1 MLRDFNT
8 GISKDKKIRNRR
20 KEDFHFI
27 NIDLELAS
35 FDDLQP
41 LIDELGESVLV
52 LYSDKVPNLNEYWA
66 SLEIKDYD
74 IYQSYDDKTQDIG
87 GVDVLL
93 SAFCD
98 LLENLSPQSQSL
110 WKKCKKRE
118 FDVGFGCGNTEKSF
132 HTQIRAE
139 TLKRVSE
146 LSANV
151 LITVYPHLNYEI
163 KTE

>member
-8 GISKDKKIRNRR
+8 GISKDRKIRNRR

-27 NIDLELAS
+27 NIDLELKS
-35 FDDLQP
+35 LEDLQP
-41 LIDELGESVLV
+41 LVDELDESVFV
-52 LYSDKVPNLNEYWA
+52 LYSDKAPNLNEYWA
-66 SLEIKDYD
+66 SIEIKDYD
-74 IYQSYDDKTQDIG
+74 IYQSYDDKPQDIG

-98 LLENLSPQSQSL
+98 LLENMSPQSRSL
-110 WKKCKKRE
+110 WEKCRERE
-118 FDVGFGCGNTEKSF
+118 FDVGFGSGNTEKSF

-146 LSANV
+146 LGASV

-163 KTE
+163 KPA

>member
-8 GISKDKKIRNRR
+8 GISKDRKIRNRR

-27 NIDLELAS
+27 NIDLELTS
-35 FDDLQP
+35 SDDLQP
-41 LIDELGESVLV
+41 LADELGESVFV
-52 LYSDKVPNLNEYWA
+52 LHCDKMPNLNEFWA
-66 SLEIKDYD
+66 SLEIGDYD
-74 IYQSYDDKTQDIG
+74 IYQSYDDKNKDIG

-139 TLKRVSE
+139 TLKRVSA
-146 LSANV
+146 LGASV
-151 LITVYPHLNYEI
+151 LITV
-163 KTE
+163 